1 MKVVNKIM
9 IGIAVL
15 CLLLCGGILV
25 FALNPDMTSSLAQ
38 KLYGNTVDMLP
49 GTEETGE
56 GQTSGNGNIS
66 VTLPNGMPGE
76 MNGYVAPSMDQ
87 MQIPEDVSGRTG
99 FTPVQPEEQQIPD
112 QEAQNLKETLGSGE
126 TGEGLS
132 FSAEEYPYY
141 QMLSENQQ
149 SVYRQ
154 IYANAQNLTEKFA
167 PEKTVSASDVKTAFE
182 AVIGDHPEMFWLETG
197 YSSKYLAN
205 GQCVEID
212 LKYNGTADD
221 LESAKQRF
229 DAAAQN
235 LITGA
240 ASLDSNYE
248 KEKYVHDALA
258 SAVTYDLTAD
268 MNQSAYSALVNGKS
282 VCAGYARAYQYLL
295 QQLGIPCYYCTGY
308 SGGDHAWNIVKLEDG
323 YYNVDVTWDD
333 AAAIRYDYFNKTDA
347 DFASTHVRQNLS
359 VYLPACNGTA
369 YRQENTTG
377 AAGTG
382 QPSEAGGATPDPD
395 AGTTP
400 SGGQTDGSVTDPGQQ
415 GDGTQEPEQPGNSL
429 SDYIN
434 PDPQEPLRYP
444 SGNTAGSAGNTTAAA
459 TPEPRA
465 DALTDLSSYYE
476 DCRKQLTGLGSGDQH
491 FDNVVPKSLWSTI
504 EQSYHTGAY
513 EQGYVVDVL
522 KNLGM
527 EYFAIQLQLVD
538 IGDGYYRVYHNVV
551 TY

>member
-25 FALNPDMTSSLAQ
+25 FALNPNMTSSLAQ
-38 KLYGNTVDMLP
+38 KLYGNTVDIPL

-167 PEKTVSASDVKTAFE
+167 PEKTVSASDVKIAFE

-212 LKYNGTADD
+212 LKYNSTADD

-476 DCRKQLTGLGSGDQH
+476 DCRKQLTSLGSGDQH